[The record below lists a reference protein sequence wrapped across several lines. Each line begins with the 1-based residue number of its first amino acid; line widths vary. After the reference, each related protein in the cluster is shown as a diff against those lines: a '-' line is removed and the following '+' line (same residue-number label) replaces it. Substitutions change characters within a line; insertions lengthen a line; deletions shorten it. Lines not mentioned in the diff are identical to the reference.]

1 MAYSPINLIFS
12 ILSAS
17 YISAIFLL
25 ADSPVVSTLASFNP
39 YSLVHIP
46 LYGILT
52 VLLVFS
58 FLTSALKAKDS
69 MAQQRNEPKDQS
81 NRFMIAG
88 FITLGVAIAD
98 EIYQSLLPGR
108 DASITDILLDIIGI
122 GAAMLLVNQ
131 FHKSNR
137 FLIVHRKE

>member
-1 MAYSPINLIFS
+1 MAYSPINLIFF

-17 YISAIFLL
+17 YVSAIFFL
-25 ADSPVVSTLASFNP
+25 ADSPAVSTLASFNP
-39 YSLVHIP
+39 YSLLHIP

-58 FLTSALKAKDS
+58 LLASAFKG
-69 MAQQRNEPKDQS
+69 QRLNDPKDES

-88 FITLGVAIAD
+88 FIALGVAIVD
-98 EIYQSLLPGR
+98 EIYQSLVPGR
-108 DASITDILLDIIGI
+108 DASVSDVLLDIIGI
-122 GAAMLLVNQ
+122 GAAMLLMIQ